1 MLPFEQIGI
10 NDEFATS
17 AHSDEKILDDYGLTG
32 KDIAN
37 ATRRALGKQE
47 QQMSTGTGMINA
59 PSLAYCSYLEM
70 GRQIEELVQ
79 GGVQWFHID
88 IMDGHYV
95 PNLCLPINLVGELK
109 QKYPGIEADVHLMVT
124 DPMSYLP
131 RLKQNQADWVS
142 FHMDSTSFS
151 RRTLVTIRDMGMKA
165 GVVINPSQSVSI
177 IEPVIGFLDYVV
189 LMAVE
194 PGYAGQKFM
203 VETHARVAELDAL
216 RKKHGVEF
224 LISIDGGVDHQ
235 NAIECARRG
244 AAVCV
249 TGIYAVF
256 QQQDGITAACRR
268 FRDTLADALKTPAN
282 ERR

>member
-1 MLPFEQIGI
+1 M
-10 NDEFATS
+10 N
-17 AHSDEKILDDYGLTG
+17 
-32 KDIAN
+32 
-37 ATRRALGKQE
+37 
-47 QQMSTGTGMINA
+47 TGTGIINT
-59 PSLAYCSYLEM
+59 PSLANCSYLEM
-70 GRQIEELVQ
+70 GRQVDELVQ
-79 GGVQWFHID
+79 GGVPWFHID

-109 QKYPGIEADVHLMVT
+109 QKYPGIDADVHLMVT

-131 RLKQNQADWVS
+131 RLKQNKADWVS

-151 RRTLVTIRDMGMKA
+151 RRTLVTIREMGMKA
-165 GVVINPSQSVSI
+165 GVVVNPSQPVSI

-203 VETHARVAELDAL
+203 PETPARVAELDAL
-216 RKKHGVEF
+216 RKKHGVDF
-224 LISIDGGVDHQ
+224 LISIDGGIDHQ

-244 AAVCV
+244 ATVFV

-256 QQQDGITAACRR
+256 QQEDGITAACRR
-268 FRDTLADALKTPAN
+268 FATTVMDGLKTPAN
-282 ERR
+282 EQR